1 MNVKSFGC
9 SFIFGTDLADGDYGK
24 NYASVSKSTW
34 PALMAKNLGL
44 DYHCYAR
51 PGSGNLQIIER
62 LLNQTAN
69 IDKDLYIVGWTW
81 IDRFDYNNREN
92 NHWKTIM
99 PIDTDN
105 LAKIYYRDIHSQ
117 YRDKLTTL
125 MSIKLAIDTLKQKDC
140 PFIMT
145 YMDELMFE
153 TEWHSSPAISILQD
167 YIRPYMTKFDDM
179 NFVDWSRENGHT
191 ISKTMHPLESAHSA
205 AADYMLTIFDK
216 QSINDHLRPS

>member
-34 PALMAKNLGL
+34 PALLAKNLGL
-44 DYHCYAR
+44 EYHCYAR
-51 PGSGNLQIIER
+51 PGAGNFQIIER

-69 IDKDLYIVGWTW
+69 IDTDLYIVGWTW
-81 IDRFDYNNREN
+81 IDRFDYNNRDN
-92 NHWKTIM
+92 NQWKTIM
-99 PIDTDN
+99 PIDTDA
-105 LAKIYYRDIHSQ
+105 LAKTYYRDIHSQ

-125 MSIKLAIDTLKQKDC
+125 MSIKLAIDTLKQKGC

-145 YMDELMFE
+145 YMDELIFE

-179 NFVDWSRENGHT
+179 NFVDWSRKNGHT
-191 ISKTMHPLESAHSA
+191 ISKTMHPLESAHIA

-216 QSINDHLRPS
+216 QSINDHLRLS